1 MRLALRTLVLAI
13 SLSMGTAAC
22 FKTKP
27 GSAVETQQ
35 RTTVLVDNRNFLDF
49 TIYLITGSQR
59 IRLGTATGNSKTRL
73 TIPAQFIFGA
83 TQLQFQA
90 DPIGGRTAPVSY
102 PVTAS
107 PGDEVE
113 LIIPPNA

>member
-1 MRLALRTLVLAI
+1 MRLVLRTMLLAI
-13 SLSMGTAAC
+13 SLAMGTTAC
-22 FKTKP
+22 FKSKP
-27 GSAVETQQ
+27 GSQIETQE

-49 TIYLITGSQR
+49 TIYLISGSQR
-59 IRLGTATGNSKTRL
+59 IRLGTATGNSKARF
-73 TIPAQFIFGA
+73 TIPSQFVFGA

-102 PVTAS
+102 PVTVS

-113 LIIPPNA
+113 LVIPPNV